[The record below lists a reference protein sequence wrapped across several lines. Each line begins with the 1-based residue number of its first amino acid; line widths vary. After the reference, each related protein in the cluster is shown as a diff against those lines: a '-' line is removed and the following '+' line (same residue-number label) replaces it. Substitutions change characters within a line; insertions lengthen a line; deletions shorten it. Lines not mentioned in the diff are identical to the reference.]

1 MMPGFSRN
9 WRRTSCTTVPAVRLT
24 ARMASEQNRKAT
36 EPPMSRPMK
45 VLGSAT
51 LIWTRLASV
60 AAEPRPAATS
70 AAASVPLAM
79 VSA

>member
-1 MMPGFSRN
+1 MIPGFSRN

-24 ARMASEQNRKAT
+24 ARMASDENRKAT

-51 LIWTRLASV
+51 LIWTRLAS
-60 AAEPRPAATS
+60 APLTSAAATS